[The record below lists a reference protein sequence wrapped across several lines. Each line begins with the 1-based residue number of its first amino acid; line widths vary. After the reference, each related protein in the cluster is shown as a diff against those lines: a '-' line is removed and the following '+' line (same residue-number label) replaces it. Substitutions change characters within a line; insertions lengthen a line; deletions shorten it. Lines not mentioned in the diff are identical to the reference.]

1 MTESRP
7 ADYCPLLME
16 GWQLLMEGWQSK
28 AAFVIQ
34 CRPETDIEG
43 GRFEG
48 RIEHIASYKAIKF
61 HSLDELMA
69 YIARVLAEVRSIE
82 QP

>member
-1 MTESRP
+1 MTACPRP
-7 ADYCPLLME
+7 KYSPLLM
-16 GWQLLMEGWQSK
+16 QGWQSK

-34 CRPETDIEG
+34 CRPETDVEG

-48 RIEHIASYKAIKF
+48 RIEHIASYRAMRF
-61 HSLDELMA
+61 HSLDELLA
-69 YIARVLAEVRSIE
+69 FIATVLAEVRSTE